1 MNLPLQAGQLTVHRK
16 SLSTLHGG
24 CLKKSFIQRRN
35 LCEKLAYGNLRCCLS
50 TPTFN
55 VEILPNALA
64 ALPELFAGL
73 DDVLPAL
80 DVQLEETWSGEEGPA
95 TEVLITANIEQAL
108 VDSRP
113 IFLVD
118 PKPDAHQ
125 VGQPLGHRASGRDGC
140 PKGRVKAT
148 G

>member
-1 MNLPLQAGQLTVHRK
+1 MLLT
-16 SLSTLHGG
+16 
-24 CLKKSFIQRRN
+24 
-35 LCEKLAYGNLRCCLS
+35 

-80 DVQLEETWSGEEGPA
+80 DIQLEETWSGETGPA

-108 VDSRP
+108 LDSRP
-113 IFLVD
+113 TFLVN
-118 PKPDAHQ
+118 PQPDSSLLAALLDTGRPVRWVSQ
-125 VGQPLGHRASGRDGC
+125 GANQGDWVDSFARFMLTLRASERA
-140 PKGRVKAT
+140 KSQQTELHFQKNSTKSITASLTKNRKKAS
-148 G
+148 